1 MKKFLLAS
9 AFSVAST
16 LALGSVAHAGP
27 ISPMLTLGYSQNG
40 GSITTLASGSGIV
53 STGTIDN
60 TTVQATIS
68 GQTNF
73 GQFVNFD
80 LNIDGGAS
88 FTSPVTVYL
97 TESGLTGA
105 EIQSISGQ
113 LTNNTNNTPAAA
125 SLEYVLYGSTTN
137 AIYGGTV
144 LGSSTISGVN
154 VANVY
159 DGAFNTGTGLY
170 SLTQAITITPNAS
183 GSTSVSLDGSI
194 NVPEP
199 GSLALLGTGLV
210 ALGLLVR
217 KRQKRG

>member
-1 MKKFLLAS
+1 MKRFLLAS
-9 AFSVAST
+9 VFSVASI
-16 LALGSVAHAGP
+16 AGFASVALAGP
-27 ISPMLTLGYSQNG
+27 ISPLLTLGYSVNG
-40 GSITTLASGSGIV
+40 GSITTLASGYGIV
-53 STGTIDN
+53 STGSITN
-60 TTVQATIS
+60 AVVQATVT

-80 LNIDGGAS
+80 LNIDGGGS
-88 FTSPVTVYL
+88 ITTPITVYL

-125 SLEYVLYGSTTN
+125 SLEYALYGSSTN
-137 AIYGGTV
+137 AIYSGTL
-144 LGSSTISGVN
+144 LGSKTISGIN

-159 DGAFNTGTGLY
+159 DGAYNTGTDLY
-170 SLTQAITITPNAS
+170 SITQAITITPNVS
-183 GSTSVSLDGSI
+183 GNTSVSLDGSV

-217 KRQKRG
+217 KRQKRA

>member
-1 MKKFLLAS
+1 MKKLLLAS
-9 AFSVAST
+9 AFSIAST

-144 LGSSTISGVN
+144 LGSATISGVN